1 MKYGQYIPDGLT
13 LQWHITGTCNLRCQ
27 HCYHTSYNGKG
38 FTLSELEGILEQY
51 KDLLKLWRKSKR
63 VYGHINVTGG
73 EPFLHEDFMD
83 LLDIFSAHKDVFSFA
98 ILTNGTVITP
108 DVAKTLKKVHP
119 RFVQISIEG
128 NKETH
133 DTIRSAGNFDRSGLS
148 LKYLAKEKIPTCIS
162 FTVHK
167 KNYKGFSYVAEM
179 ARKVGVTR
187 LWADRLIPIG
197 SGKSLDVLTPE
208 ETCTFF
214 HEMYKA
220 KRSKHL
226 FKKTEIA
233 MHRALQF
240 LVAGG
245 KPYKCA
251 AGDSLITV
259 QANGDV
265 YPCRRMP
272 IKIGNVMETDLT
284 EIYYGN
290 EVLRKLRDK
299 KNLNSS
305 CKKCFYSE
313 LCNGGLKC
321 LSYAVTG
328 DPFEKD
334 PGCWYTE

>member
-1 MKYGQYIPDGLT
+1 MKYEPYIPDGLT
-13 LQWHITGTCNLRCQ
+13 MQWHITGNCNLKCS
-27 HCYHTSYNGKG
+27 HCYHTSYNDKG
-38 FTLSELEGILEQY
+38 FTLPELEHILEQY

-63 VYGHINVTGG
+63 VYGHITVTGG

-83 LLDIFSAHKDVFSFA
+83 LLDIFSAHKDVFTFA
-98 ILTNGTVITP
+98 ILTNGTMITP
-108 DVAKTLKKVHP
+108 DMAQTLKKVHP

-128 NKETH
+128 SKETH
-133 DTIRSAGNFDRSGLS
+133 DAIRGAKNFDRSMAA
-148 LKYLAKEKIPTCIS
+148 LKWLAKEKIPTCIS
-162 FTVHK
+162 FTAHK
-167 KNYKGFSYVAEM
+167 GNYEQFSQVAAT

-197 SGKSLDVLTPE
+197 SGKSLTILTPE

-214 HEMYKA
+214 HKMYKA
-220 KRSKHL
+220 KCAKHL
-226 FKKTEIA
+226 FKTTEIA

-245 KPYKCA
+245 KPYRCT

-272 IKIGNVMETDLT
+272 ITVGNVTKTDLT
-284 EIYYGN
+284 EIYYEN
-290 EVLRKLRDK
+290 ETLCKLRD

-305 CKKCFYSE
+305 CKKCFYSK

-334 PGCWYTE
+334 PGCWYE